1 MEILVCVKRVPTV
14 GGKIAVTPDGQ
25 EVDTRMSG
33 FSISPHEECAV
44 EEAVQITEQVGGSVS
59 VLTLGPEAAI
69 EQLRGAL
76 ALGAGRAVLL
86 ETDGR
91 EFGPIA
97 TASAIAAEV
106 RSHGYDLVLLG
117 NEAADTGDYQVG
129 VRLAHELGWPVATGI
144 KNLSVSADGVV
155 ASREYR
161 GMEEAYELPLPAVIT
176 VKEGINL
183 PRYPSLPGR
192 LRAKRAAVE
201 RSSPAWEF
209 AAEGLRKEA
218 LRVPASSK
226 HQATVLGNGANAVP
240 ELVRVLDELGILL
253 MTVLCLT
260 ELDGGAPADA
270 SLRALTLGRSL
281 GDRSLA
287 AVVFADSA
295 SVPASALADYGVT
308 GVYVIEPS
316 VLEGYAP
323 QAWARALA
331 GLAAETGATAVLA
344 AGTDRGNE
352 VLAHLGAI
360 TGLPMAANC
369 TLVTPD
375 GGRTHR
381 LVRHRWAG
389 LLLEDA
395 VMEAPIALFTV
406 ATDAVAPVPADVSAE
421 TPPAIQ
427 VHVHKPELAEADLV
441 VRAVESP
448 AGAGGVSLATARV
461 VVGGGRGVG
470 GADGFAPLE
479 ELADLLGGVVGVS
492 RVVTSEGWRPHKQQV
507 GQTGTKITPELYLA
521 CGISGA
527 IQHIAGC
534 AGAKHIIAIN
544 TDPGAPILTHA
555 DYAIIGDLHQVIP
568 ALVAALRA
576 R

>member
-1 MEILVCVKRVPTV
+1 
-14 GGKIAVTPDGQ
+14 
-25 EVDTRMSG
+25 
-33 FSISPHEECAV
+33 
-44 EEAVQITEQVGGSVS
+44 
-59 VLTLGPEAAI
+59 
-69 EQLRGAL
+69 
-76 ALGAGRAVLL
+76 
-86 ETDGR
+86 
-91 EFGPIA
+91 
-97 TASAIAAEV
+97 
-106 RSHGYDLVLLG
+106 
-117 NEAADTGDYQVG
+117 
-129 VRLAHELGWPVATGI
+129 
-144 KNLSVSADGVV
+144 
-155 ASREYR
+155 
-161 GMEEAYELPLPAVIT
+161 
-176 VKEGINL
+176 
-183 PRYPSLPGR
+183 
-192 LRAKRAAVE
+192 
-201 RSSPAWEF
+201 
-209 AAEGLRKEA
+209 
-218 LRVPASSK
+218 
-226 HQATVLGNGANAVP
+226 
-240 ELVRVLDELGILL
+240 
-253 MTVLCLT
+253 MTVLCVV
-260 ELDGGAPADA
+260 ELDDAEPADA

-281 GDRSLA
+281 GDPSLA

-295 SVPASALADYGVT
+295 RVPASALAEYGVT
-308 GVYVIEPS
+308 DVYVIEPS
-316 VLEGYAP
+316 TLDGYAP
-323 QAWARALA
+323 QAWGRVLA

-352 VLAHLGAI
+352 VMAHLGAI

-406 ATDAVAPVPADVSAE
+406 ATEAVSNVAAALPSEGAPPGS
-421 TPPAIQ
+421 PAIA

-441 VRAVESP
+441 VRATES
-448 AGAGGVSLATARV
+448 AGRTGGVSLATARV

-534 AGAKHIIAIN
+534 GGAKHIIAIN
-544 TDPGAPILTHA
+544 TDPGAPLLAHA
-555 DYAIIGDLHQVIP
+555 DYAVIGDLHQVIP
-568 ALVAALRA
+568 ALIEALRA
-576 R
+576 RRATK